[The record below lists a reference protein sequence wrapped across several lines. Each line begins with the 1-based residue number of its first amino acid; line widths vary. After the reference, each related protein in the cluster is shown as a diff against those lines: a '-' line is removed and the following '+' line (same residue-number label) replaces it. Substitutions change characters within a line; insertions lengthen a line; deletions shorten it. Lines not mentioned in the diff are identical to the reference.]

1 MVADHFR
8 HKTKEKA
15 KDFFESSLV
24 RFFKRTNNLN
34 HTEYPL
40 TVYYALKQ
48 TETDNVEQIS
58 STGWE
63 TILEGL
69 IQSGFSIGG
78 TWPLR
83 TERAG
88 RMRSIASNALASSIV
103 LVCRPRPETARSAT
117 RRQFLSEL
125 KRQLPPALKTLQQA
139 NIAPVDLAQ
148 ASIGPGMEIYSKYKS
163 ILENDGSPLPIR
175 TALQLIN
182 QTLDEFQS
190 EQEGEFDTDT
200 RWAIAWYEQF
210 QFSPGDYGQA
220 ETLSKAKNT
229 SIQGLANSGILQA
242 KAGKVQLIRRDELPD
257 DWNPTTDDRT
267 SDWEATQHLI
277 RALDKTGETGAA
289 ELLCKM
295 RDRADLARD
304 LAYRLYILC
313 DRKGW
318 TQDAIAYNSLILSWS
333 EILRL
338 TSEYVIAS
346 ETGEQQLELRG
357 TSNEQ

>member
-1 MVADHFR
+1 MTWDFAETNPLSNSSGNYSGALEWVVKALEIHRTFSIGTVMQHDAVEFHSTDNNKKLISTDPPYYDAVPYADLSDFFYVWLRYSIKFIYPKICRTLLVPKAQEMVADHFR

-210 QFSPGDYGQA
+210 
-220 ETLSKAKNT
+220 
-229 SIQGLANSGILQA
+229 
-242 KAGKVQLIRRDELPD
+242 
-257 DWNPTTDDRT
+257 
-267 SDWEATQHLI
+267 
-277 RALDKTGETGAA
+277 
-289 ELLCKM
+289 
-295 RDRADLARD
+295 
-304 LAYRLYILC
+304 
-313 DRKGW
+313 
-318 TQDAIAYNSLILSWS
+318 
-333 EILRL
+333 
-338 TSEYVIAS
+338 
-346 ETGEQQLELRG
+346 
-357 TSNEQ
+357 